1 MKKLMFASLAA
12 LVFSGVF
19 AEEKSAVDDH
29 INSILGLGIAAP
41 LQFPKMSDNV
51 YGLRLGLL
59 MAYNNEIAGV
69 DVSPVAIAEGD
80 VMGVEAGLFNWGCSD
95 VWGLQIG
102 ALANVVAGNSIACHI
117 AAANVVRGDAAG
129 LELSAVNYANS
140 FKGLQIGAL
149 VNWNRAASLG
159 AQVAAVNVNSEY
171 FTGFSLAAINN
182 SRNVV
187 GFQLGAF
194 NLAERMT
201 GLQIGVFNAAYRME
215 GVQIGVLNMI
225 CENYTPVLPIANASF

>member
-1 MKKLMFASLAA
+1 
-12 LVFSGVF
+12 
-19 AEEKSAVDDH
+19 
-29 INSILGLGIAAP
+29 
-41 LQFPKMSDNV
+41 
-51 YGLRLGLL
+51 
-59 MAYNNEIAGV
+59 
-69 DVSPVAIAEGD
+69 
-80 VMGVEAGLFNWGCSD
+80 
-95 VWGLQIG
+95 
-102 ALANVVAGNSIACHI
+102 
-117 AAANVVRGDAAG
+117 

-149 VNWNRAASLG
+149 ANWNRAASLG

-225 CENYTPVLPIANASF
+225 CENNTPVLPIANASF